1 MNDDQRPVLAEA
13 HGITVRYGERTI
25 LDDVHLRV
33 HAGEI
38 VTLIGPN
45 GAGKSTLVR
54 IMLGLQRPDRG
65 MVSLAKGVT
74 VGYVPQRL
82 AVDPTM
88 PLTVRRFLTLL
99 SHRPKQRLIEVLR
112 QVGVEERLDASLQTL
127 SGGELQR
134 VLLARAL
141 LRDPDLLFLDEPVQ
155 GVDVSGQ
162 GELYELIGRLRDQRG
177 VGILMVSHDLHLVME
192 RTDLVFCL
200 DQQMCCTGHPEQVK
214 KQPAF
219 QTLFQAGMG
228 LAPYTHHHDGHEHHT
243 WCRDCPQSKGH
254 THE

>member
-1 MNDDQRPVLAEA
+1 MNDEQRPVLAEA
-13 HGITVRYGERTI
+13 HGVTVRYGERTI

-54 IMLGLQRPDRG
+54 IMLGLQRPDSG

-74 VGYVPQRL
+74 IGYVPQRL
-82 AVDPTM
+82 AVEPTM

-99 SHRPKQRLIEVLR
+99 SRHPKQRLSEVLH
-112 QVGVEERLDASLQTL
+112 QVGVEERLDAAMQTL

-162 GELYELIGRLRDQRG
+162 GELYELIGRLRDEHGVGRVVEYRVEFRLTRPQRLFRLLAFGHDVAHRDEIVALWTVDRYREPHIQRG
-177 VGILMVSHDLHLVME
+177 QIGFETLRRTAARDPPIDLE
-192 RTDLVFCL
+192 
-200 DQQMCCTGHPEQVK
+200 
-214 KQPAF
+214 
-219 QTLFQAGMG
+219 
-228 LAPYTHHHDGHEHHT
+228 
-243 WCRDCPQSKGH
+243 
-254 THE
+254 